1 MQNFDADKDGAL
13 SDTERAALR
22 QRAMERGEEI
32 KAAALAAGDADGD
45 GTLARQERRALG
57 VRMVTRWLG
66 INP

>member
-1 MQNFDADKDGAL
+1 
-13 SDTERAALR
+13 
-22 QRAMERGEEI
+22 MERGEEI